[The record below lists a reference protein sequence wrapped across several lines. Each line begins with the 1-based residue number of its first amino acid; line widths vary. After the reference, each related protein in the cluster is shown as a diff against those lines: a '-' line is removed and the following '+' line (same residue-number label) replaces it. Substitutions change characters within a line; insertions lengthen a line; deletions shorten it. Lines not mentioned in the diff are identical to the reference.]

1 MIGAREFVVLAD
13 ASAQWPSAA
22 YRLFEA
28 VACEHPVL
36 WVELP
41 PPEHGHRV
49 VTAMARGLGTDERGE
64 RPETASTGR
73 APSPIAMA
81 RRLARRLGRTTL
93 PRSGLLRY
101 TPPIPLAEND
111 GWVGRAAMATVSR
124 LISRRMRAAEFGRPL
139 LVVTT
144 TRAAR
149 LVETLEGCGTIYVRP
164 DDALPPSPDR
174 IPAERAARDRLLSR
188 VDSMV
193 TCCPEVADARARGGV
208 PVLTLPQG
216 VDARV
221 FEDATAPPEAARDG
235 RPRVLYVGPYD
246 RRVDVVGLLA
256 LARAR
261 PELEIVLAGPRSVR
275 SNALDRRPNVRV
287 FPEVRAEDAAG
298 WVLTADA
305 LLLPI
310 RDNRHL
316 RAFRPLELPLYAA
329 SGRPIAGS
337 PLPALEQLVPA
348 QAEVGRGPAGFVAAV
363 DRALARGPAK
373 PLQASHWEA
382 LAARLCQQVEPLF
395 EGDD

>member
-41 PPEHGHRV
+41 SPERGHRLI
-49 VTAMARGLGTDERGE
+49 TAMARGLGSDVPDGR
-64 RPETASTGR
+64 ASAAPTGR
-73 APSPIAMA
+73 AGSPVAVA

-93 PRSGLLRY
+93 PRSGLIRY
-101 TPPIPLAEND
+101 TPPVPLADAD
-111 GWVGRAAMATVSR
+111 GWVGSAALATVSR
-124 LISRRMRAAEFGRPL
+124 LITRRMRAAEFGRPL

-149 LVETLEGCGTIYVRP
+149 LVETLEGCGTLYVRP
-164 DDALPPSPDR
+164 DDALPPKPEHLL
-174 IPAERAARDRLLSR
+174 AERAARDRLLSR

-193 TCCPEVADARARGGV
+193 TCCPGVAEARARGGV
-208 PVLTLPQG
+208 PVLTLPHG
-216 VDARV
+216 VDAGV
-221 FEDATAPPEAARDG
+221 FEDAAVPPEAARDG

-261 PELEIVLAGPRSVR
+261 PDVEIVLAGPRSVR
-275 SNALDRRPNVRV
+275 PNALDRRPNVRV
-287 FPEVRAEDAAG
+287 FPEARADDAAG
-298 WVLTADA
+298 WIVTADA

-316 RAFRPLELPLYAA
+316 RALRPLELPLYAA
-329 SGRPIAGS
+329 SGRPIAGP
-337 PLPALEQLVPA
+337 PLPALEQLVGA

-363 DRALARGPAK
+363 DRALARGPTP
-373 PLQASHWEA
+373 PLELPHWET
-382 LAARLCQQVEPLF
+382 LAARLCEQVEPLF
-395 EGDD
+395 EGDG